1 MAHLLGRVG
10 DPPAPYAL
18 WPRLAPGVPPPPG
31 VPMTSLTVPISPYEQ
46 PVFTWTPAA
55 AGFLRTE
62 PRTGPLLDAGTARP
76 LLVPTVVVLQVPVRP
91 APEVGLDHT
100 LTGSGPAQVFTG
112 GFVYTATWQ
121 QDAKGPPRLLL
132 PDGTPAPIG
141 AGEVAVELVPVG
153 SPALVR

>member
-1 MAHLLGRVG
+1 
-10 DPPAPYAL
+10 
-18 WPRLAPGVPPPPG
+18 
-31 VPMTSLTVPISPYEQ
+31 
-46 PVFTWTPAA
+46 
-55 AGFLRTE
+55 
-62 PRTGPLLDAGTARP
+62 
-76 LLVPTVVVLQVPVRP
+76 VPTVVVLQVPVRP
-91 APEVGLDHT
+91 APEVRDVNGAMGLDHT